1 VSIAVALVVPLFLGA
16 GVDLLLH
23 TSPIGVVIGL
33 AVGIAA
39 ACYVAVL
46 QFRRF
51 S

>member
-1 VSIAVALVVPLFLGA
+1 MALIVPLFLGV

-23 TSPIGVVIGL
+23 TSPIAVLIGL
-33 AVGIAA
+33 LVGIGA
-39 ACYVAVL
+39 ACYVAVV

>member
-1 VSIAVALVVPLFLGA
+1 VALVVPLFLGA

-39 ACYVAVL
+39 ACYVAIF
-46 QFRRF
+46 QFRRL